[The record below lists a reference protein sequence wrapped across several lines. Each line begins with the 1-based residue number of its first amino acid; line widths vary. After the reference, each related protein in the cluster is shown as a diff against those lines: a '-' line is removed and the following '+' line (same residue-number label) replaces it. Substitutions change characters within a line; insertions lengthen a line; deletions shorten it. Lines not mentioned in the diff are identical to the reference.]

1 LSQGISWFPSI
12 IKAKSDTVSQLGH
25 KHPHIFSPSSTTTTM
40 GGGGGSNNINN
51 NSNSDKKISHWAK
64 I

>member
-1 LSQGISWFPSI
+1 
-12 IKAKSDTVSQLGH
+12 
-25 KHPHIFSPSSTTTTM
+25 M

-64 I
+64 IWCWQCYPLDRDMMSLRLPRTFRACKG